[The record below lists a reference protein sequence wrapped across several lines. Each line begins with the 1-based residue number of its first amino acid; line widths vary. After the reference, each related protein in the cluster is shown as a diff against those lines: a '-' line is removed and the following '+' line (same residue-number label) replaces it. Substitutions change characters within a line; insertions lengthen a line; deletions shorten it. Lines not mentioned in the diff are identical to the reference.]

1 MFYEKLTAKY
11 WQEESAMHS
20 EWALDYLLDG
30 QFEKAFRHQRISAEY
45 AENARCG
52 MNIAA

>member
-11 WQEESAMHS
+11 WQEEAAMHS
-20 EWALDYLLDG
+20 EWALDYLLEG
-30 QFEKAFRHQRISAEY
+30 QLEKAVRHQRISAEY